1 MIDIHSHI
9 VWGVD
14 DGAKDRSDS
23 LAMLKIAADSGTT
36 DIVATPHSDQQFK
49 FDAKLVAERI
59 CELAAATGNVPRIHC
74 GCDFHLNVDNIQ
86 SALSNPSQFT
96 INGLNYLMVEF
107 ADGF

>member
-49 FDAKLVAERI
+49 FDAKLVAECFI
-59 CELAAATGNVPRIHC
+59 P
-74 GCDFHLNVDNIQ
+74 
-86 SALSNPSQFT
+86 PST
-96 INGLNYLMVEF
+96 
-107 ADGF
+107 